1 MKRAIWLAGLSCFL
15 VLGLHGQDS
24 AVVDSLKESVV
35 LGLEKPGDLN
45 TASEATQGEEVVDG
59 PTDIFSWINS
69 NTGSILKSLVF
80 LLLTWLILRFAKKI
94 LEIIAERN
102 ANFRIRIK
110 GVIPVVSFIV
120 WALVIYMIIVKVF
133 APAKQT
139 TLAAT
144 ASLGLAFG
152 FAAQDILKNIFAGI
166 IILFDAP
173 FRVGDKIE
181 VGSHYGEVTR
191 IGLRS
196 TKIVTPD
203 DSIVTL
209 PNSDLMNSS
218 VSNANSGEANCQV
231 VAELH
236 LPQGVDTTRVRQIAT
251 EAAQVSKYVYL
262 EKPIAVLFF
271 HEVLHDKTYLKMRL
285 KAYVLDIRSE
295 FAFKSDMT
303 ELVLKEL
310 IKEGILPKHDLLLDN
325 ETGHEE

>member
-1 MKRAIWLAGLSCFL
+1 MKRVIWLAAVFCFTT
-15 VLGLHGQDS
+15 LGLVAEDS
-24 AVVDSLKESVV
+24 TTRDSSKTAVSQI
-35 LGLEKPGDLN
+35 LEKPTGEKPNPETIETDVKSGSEGDIL
-45 TASEATQGEEVVDG
+45 EL
-59 PTDIFSWINS
+59 INS
-69 NTGSILKSLVF
+69 NTVFKSLII
-80 LLLTWLILRFAKKI
+80 LLLTWLVLRFAKKI
-94 LEIIAERN
+94 LEVFAERN

-110 GVIPVVSFIV
+110 GVIPIISFV
-120 WALVIYMIIVKVF
+120 TWAVVIYVIIVKVF
-133 APAKQT
+133 APPRQT

-181 VGSHYGEVTR
+181 VGSHYGEVIR

-203 DSIVTL
+203 DSMVTL

-262 EKPIAVLFF
+262 EKPIVVLFF

-310 IKEGILPKHDLLLDN
+310 IKEGVLPKHDLLLDN
-325 ETGHEE
+325 ETGIQE

>member
-1 MKRAIWLAGLSCFL
+1 MKRAIWLMAIGCFL
-15 VLGLHGQDS
+15 TTVLLAQDTVAQDTVKPVLS
-24 AVVDSLKESVV
+24 ESLAEKSPEKGGTDVVKEEAQAETPSDF
-35 LGLEKPGDLN
+35 LDL
-45 TASEATQGEEVVDG
+45 
-59 PTDIFSWINS
+59 INS
-69 NTGSILKSLVF
+69 NTVFKSLFF
-80 LLLTWLILRFAKKI
+80 LLLTWLVLRFVKKI
-94 LEIIAERN
+94 LEIFAERN

-110 GVIPVVSFIV
+110 GIIPVVSFIT
-120 WALVIYMIIVKVF
+120 WAVVIYIIIVKVF
-133 APAKQT
+133 APPKQT

-166 IILFDAP
+166 VILFDAP

-203 DSIVTL
+203 DSMVTL

-236 LPQGVDTTRVRQIAT
+236 LPQGIDTIRVRQIAT

-262 EKPIAVLFF
+262 EKPIVVLFF

-303 ELVLKEL
+303 ELVLREL
-310 IKEGILPKHDLLLDN
+310 IKEGILPKHDVLLDH
-325 ETGHEE
+325 ETGTQE